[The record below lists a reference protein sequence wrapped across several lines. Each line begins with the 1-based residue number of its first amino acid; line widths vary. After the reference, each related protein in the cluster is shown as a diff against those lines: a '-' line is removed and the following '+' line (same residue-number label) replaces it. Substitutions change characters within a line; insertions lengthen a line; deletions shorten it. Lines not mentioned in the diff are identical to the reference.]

1 MKYGIRFVCLLC
13 LLLSLALTA
22 SIAAQDELTVV
33 VELTDGYSISVP
45 DGWSGSPGLNDG
57 FIISDG
63 TRFLYVMDPTVVSEA
78 LDLEDDAP
86 PLTELLINLFELQ
99 YRVAPDLED
108 ITQSEL
114 GEPALAAAVHTYSV
128 GDAFA
133 GTYVVVQVGEL
144 SWALFDMTAPVDDTL
159 DALELIGQ
167 IAATLVEGE
176 IAPITAAA
184 TAVPCMVVPA
194 PNNTVAVRIG
204 PGDNRAII
212 LYMPNDTEVRAN
224 GVFID
229 ENGAEWL
236 RVNKTQLAPDVAAD
250 ELWVLA
256 EEVITSGDCTNLT
269 AIASRNIIPA
279 APPVVVIASEDT
291 AQGANTSAGVP
302 TDPNAALGLVPRGGM
317 WTWRFDSTAYQS
329 CAAGGATGDTTQ
341 SPTSELLGTFASGFT
356 SAMNVAA
363 DGRSFTFYGTTYT
376 LQSGGI
382 YLGVSDFG
390 GGVGQATRLRV
401 ISDSRMTGEY
411 TINVQGADF
420 ACSITIYV
428 TVTRG

>member
-1 MKYGIRFVCLLC
+1 MKVGIRFVCLLY
-13 LLLSLALTA
+13 LLLSLALA
-22 SIAAQDELTVV
+22 VSLAAQDELTVV

-45 DGWSGSPGLNDG
+45 DGWAGSPGLNDG
-57 FIISDG
+57 FIVTDG
-63 TRFLYVMDPTVVSEA
+63 TRFLYVMDPTVVSET
-78 LDLEDDAP
+78 LDLEDETP
-86 PLTELLINLFELQ
+86 PLTELLINLFNEQ
-99 YRVAPDLED
+99 YRVTPDLED

-114 GEPALAAAVHTYSV
+114 GEAALPAAIYPYSV

-133 GTYVVVQVGEL
+133 GTYVVVQVGAEA
-144 SWALFDMTAPVDDTL
+144 WALFDMTAPVNDTL

-167 IAATLVEGE
+167 IAMTLVEGE

-184 TAVPCMVVPA
+184 TAVPCMIVPA
-194 PNNTVAVRIG
+194 PNSTVAVRIG

-212 LYMPNDTEVRAN
+212 LYMPDDAEVRAN
-224 GVFID
+224 GVFVD

-256 EEVITSGDCTNLT
+256 GEVITSGDCTSLT

-279 APPVVVIASEDT
+279 APPVVVVPAEDT
-291 AQGANTSAGVP
+291 AQGANTGAGVP
-302 TDPNAALGLVPRGGM
+302 TDPNAALGVVPRGGV

-329 CAAGGATGDTTQ
+329 CASGGVTGDTTQ
-341 SPTSELLGTFASGFT
+341 SPTSELLGTFAAGF
-356 SAMNVAA
+356 SSSMNVAA

-376 LQSGGI
+376 LQQGGV
-382 YLGVSDFG
+382 YLGTSDFG

-401 ISDSRMTGEY
+401 ISDSRMSGEY